1 MRILLDTHIL
11 LWALSDDPKLPAKAR
26 KLIENAAEIYVSAAT
41 FWELAIKVGLGKL
54 NVNLDEI
61 REYCLESGYVELP
74 ITSELAIAVKDLG
87 HTLPGICIGS
97 AVGAALAAFQG
108 IDCYVPHGGFIV
120 ALATNNVALFCL
132 DIVIGSVV
140 AAAILIAMKPTLDK
154 QAK

>member
-11 LWALSDDPKLPAKAR
+11 LWALSDDPKLSAKAR

-74 ITSELAIAVKDLG
+74 ITSEHAIAVKDLE
-87 HTLPGICIGS
+87 HHHRDPFDRLIIATAIIEPMKLVTADP
-97 AVGAALAAFQG
+97 
-108 IDCYVPHGGFIV
+108 IV
-120 ALATNNVALFCL
+120 AKYTSLAVLT
-132 DIVIGSVV
+132 
-140 AAAILIAMKPTLDK
+140 
-154 QAK
+154 

>member
-11 LWALSDDPKLPAKAR
+11 LWALSDDPKLSAKAR

-74 ITSELAIAVKDLG
+74 ITPEHAIAVKDLE
-87 HTLPGICIGS
+87 HHHRDPFDRLIIATAITEPMKLVTADP
-97 AVGAALAAFQG
+97 
-108 IDCYVPHGGFIV
+108 IV
-120 ALATNNVALFCL
+120 AKYTSLAVLT
-132 DIVIGSVV
+132 
-140 AAAILIAMKPTLDK
+140 
-154 QAK
+154 